1 VFETLAA
8 VGIAAGVVFVIRLI
22 AGPDTDE
29 SALIGIFTSA
39 PMPAR
44 PRGVQETDLAAFAF
58 RDPQPV
64 ASSSAQ
70 VHVIDGRMDPARAA

>member
-1 VFETLAA
+1 VFETLA
-8 VGIAAGVVFVIRLI
+8 AAGVVFVIRLI

-44 PRGVQETDLAAFAF
+44 PRGIQETDLAAFAF
-58 RDPQPV
+58 RDPEPV
-64 ASSSAQ
+64 ATTAAP
-70 VHVIDGRMDPARAA
+70 VRAIDSRMDPARAA